1 MFIKLFA
8 VALLKRIQESQQR
21 RADYWLLH
29 NMTNKDLKDVGISRG
44 EIRGKV
50 YGGQTA
56 KANYLGLLPYQGDL
70 DLAKYIYKPL
80 KRQFIIPIN
89 QLTVN
94 KNTQLAD

>member
-21 RADYWLLH
+21 RADYWILQ

-50 YGGQTA
+50 YGG
-56 KANYLGLLPYQGDL
+56 
-70 DLAKYIYKPL
+70 
-80 KRQFIIPIN
+80 
-89 QLTVN
+89 
-94 KNTQLAD
+94 